1 MQAPQ
6 TYRLALYSIKMV
18 ATRLSTAVTRLIV
31 SSSILLT
38 SFLIILYHTLRD
50 KSMFFI
56 KVCIVLHIVGVV

>member
-38 SFLIILYHTLRD
+38 SFLIILYHALRD

>member
-1 MQAPQ
+1 MQAPR

-18 ATRLSTAVTRLIV
+18 PTKLSTAVTRLIV

-38 SFLIILYHTLRD
+38 SFLIILYHALRD